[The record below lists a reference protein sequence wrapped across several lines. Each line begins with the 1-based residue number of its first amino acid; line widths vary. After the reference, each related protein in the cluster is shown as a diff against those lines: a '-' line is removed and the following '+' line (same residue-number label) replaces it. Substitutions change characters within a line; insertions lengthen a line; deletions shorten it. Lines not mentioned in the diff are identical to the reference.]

1 MVLADAAGWQFCY
14 CLEDE
19 AWDQPVMQKP
29 YMVVEHFFDE
39 ADVMRAA
46 FEAHFT
52 NPHSHSS
59 QHQVWN
65 YWFVPELY
73 MYLRTNPGKIL
84 TDALVDRFVQRLNAW
99 AMATLGLSSRSNP
112 WLSLYVNGCG
122 QGLHNDSLNGQMGFV
137 FSITK
142 WDERNF
148 IGGETI
154 LFHPENYWE
163 SERIKTSGAGS
174 SFYDKVPSRFNQ
186 LLVFDD
192 RVIHGVQPLQG
203 VMDPVAGR
211 VVLHGHLKAEGGIL
225 NGALPADS
233 ILNALSPTLE
243 NIRALTQQHAS
254 LFHGFTTLRMAIAPD
269 GRVTSVQALC
279 DRILPLSPDKS
290 RLEPFRQQLV
300 QLLSSVL
307 FPSAP
312 GASELTLPIF
322 VGS

>member
-1 MVLADAAGWQFCY
+1 
-14 CLEDE
+14 
-19 AWDQPVMQKP
+19 MQQP
-29 YMVVEHFFDE
+29 YMIVERFFDE
-39 ADVMRAA
+39 ADALRAA
-46 FEAHFT
+46 FEAHFKE
-52 NPHSHSS
+52 PRAHSS

-73 MYLRTNPGKIL
+73 MYLRTSPGTIIPN
-84 TDALVDRFVQRLNAW
+84 ALVERFGQRLNAW

-122 QGLHNDSLNGQMGFV
+122 QGLHNDSLNGQMGYV

-142 WDERNF
+142 WDEKNF
-148 IGGETI
+148 LGGETI

-174 SFYDKVPSRFNQ
+174 AFYDKVPARFNQ

-203 VMDPVAGR
+203 TMDPLAGR
-211 VVLHGHLKAEGGIL
+211 LVLHGHLKAEGGIL
-225 NGALPADS
+225 NGALSGDAV
-233 ILNALSPTLE
+233 LNALTPTLDKV
-243 NIRALTQQHAS
+243 RVLTQQHAP
-254 LFHGFTTLRMAIAPD
+254 LFHGFTTLRMAIQPE
-269 GRVTSVQALC
+269 GRVASVQCLC
-279 DRILPLSPDKS
+279 DRILPLSSDKS
-290 RLEPFRQQLV
+290 QLEPFRQQLV

-307 FPSAP
+307 FPSAQE
-312 GASELTLPIF
+312 ASELTLPVF

>member
-1 MVLADAAGWQFCY
+1 MHQ
-14 CLEDE
+14 
-19 AWDQPVMQKP
+19 P
-29 YMVVEHFFDE
+29 YMVVERFFDE
-39 ADVMRAA
+39 ADSLRAA
-46 FEAHFT
+46 FEAHFK
-52 NPHSHSS
+52 NPHTHTP

-84 TDALVDRFVQRLNAW
+84 SDALVGRFVQRLNAW

-122 QGLHNDSLNGQMGFV
+122 QGLHNDSLNGQLGYV

-148 IGGETI
+148 VGGETI

-203 VMDPVAGR
+203 TMDPLAGR

-225 NGALPADS
+225 NGALSADAV
-233 ILNALSPTLE
+233 LGALEPTLE
-243 NIRALTQQHAS
+243 KIGTLTREHGPF
-254 LFHGFTTLRMAIAPD
+254 FHGFTTLRLAIQAD
-269 GRVTSVQALC
+269 GRVASVQPLC
-279 DRILPLSPDKS
+279 DRILPLSPEKS

-300 QLLSSVL
+300 EMLSSVP
-307 FPSAP
+307 FPSAQ
-312 GASELTLPIF
+312 GASELTLPVF